1 MLDLSRIACLGDA
14 LRDAVVMHKSRV
26 ALLEIDRHREQAQLT
41 YLQLWR
47 EAERIAGWLQ
57 AQGFSPGDRCALLM
71 SNQSKWVVTS
81 FAVAWCGGVLVPID
95 YKLTADEQRRL
106 IAHAA
111 PKVVVTE
118 HVIARD
124 LELAHGGSAPRVLVR
139 LLVTEAPEGELRQG
153 VERFEM
159 AQSPSFTYRARTR
172 DDVACIVYSSGTSGA
187 PKGCMLTHDN
197 YLEQAQALG
206 RMFPMAVEDRYFS
219 VLPTNHA
226 IDFMCGT
233 VIPFLF
239 GAAVVHQRT
248 LRAEF
253 LAPTMQRYGVTHT
266 ALVPRILRTLRERI
280 QEQLQERPEWQRRA
294 IDGLAELNGLATMR
308 APKPLLSRAL
318 LAPIHA
324 RFGGKLRMI
333 FAGGAFVE
341 RELADF
347 FYRLGIPVAIGYG
360 LTEAGTVITVND
372 LSPYRADSVGRPVP
386 GVELRLR
393 DMNDEGVGE
402 VCVRARSV
410 MRGYLDAPEL
420 TAEAISD
427 GFLRTGDL
435 GLIDASGHLKLV
447 GRAKNMIVTTG
458 GKNVYPEDVE
468 NAFAAVDCEEL
479 CVLAEHVLAGQP
491 SSRQNKA
498 APRDESLVIVVRA
511 RKGQAWPPLLDALRE
526 ANRSLADYKRVR
538 SFVVLERE
546 FPRTASL
553 KIKREQLAAL
563 AREHGAAPQPLA
575 AEQTG
580 ARA

>member
-1 MLDLSRIACLGDA
+1 MLDLSRIACLGEA

-26 ALLEIDRHREQAQLT
+26 ALLEVDRHCEQAQLT

-47 EAERIAGWLQ
+47 EAERIGAWLQ
-57 AQGFSPGDRCALLM
+57 AQGFRPGDRCALLM
-71 SNQSKWVVTS
+71 SNQSKWVITS
-81 FAVAWCGGVLVPID
+81 FAVAWCGGVLIPID
-95 YKLTADEQRRL
+95 YKLTAEEQARL
-106 IAHAA
+106 IAHAQ
-111 PKVVVTE
+111 PNFVVTE

-124 LELAHGGSAPRVLVR
+124 LKLAHSPAGPR
-139 LLVTEAPEGELRQG
+139 LLVTEAPAAAALVGA
-153 VERFEM
+153 ERFEL
-159 AQSPSFTYRARTR
+159 AHGPSFAYRARTR
-172 DDVACIVYSSGTSGA
+172 EDVACIVYSSGTSGA
-187 PKGCMLTHDN
+187 PKGCLLTHDN

-206 RMFPMAVEDRYFS
+206 RLFPMTIDDRYFS

-280 QEQLQERPEWQRRA
+280 EEQLAERPRWQRRA
-294 IDGLAELNGLATMR
+294 IDGLAELNELATMR
-308 APKPLLSRAL
+308 KPAPLLSRAL

-347 FYRLGIPVAIGYG
+347 FYRLGIPVVIGYG

-372 LSPYRADSVGRPVP
+372 LSPYRADTVGKPLP
-386 GVELRLR
+386 GIELRLR
-393 DMNDEGVGE
+393 DVNEDGIGE

-420 TAEAISD
+420 TAEAIRE
-427 GFLRTGDL
+427 GVLRTGDL
-435 GLIDASGHLKLV
+435 GMIDASGHLQLV
-447 GRAKNMIVTTG
+447 GRAKNMIVTAG

-479 CVLAEHVLAGQP
+479 CVLAEHALQP
-491 SSRQNKA
+491 ATRS
-498 APRDESLVIVVRA
+498 APSARAERLVIVVRA
-511 RKGQAWPPLLDALRE
+511 RKGQAWPPLLASLRE
-526 ANRSLADYKRVR
+526 ANRNLAEHKRV
-538 SFVVLERE
+538 SGYVVLERE

-553 KIKREQLAAL
+553 KIRRDQLAVL
-563 AREHGAAPQPLA
+563 AREHGAERKPLA
-575 AEQTG
+575 AEPTG
-580 ARA
+580 AGA

>member
-1 MLDLSRIACLGDA
+1 MLDLSRIACLGEA

-41 YLQLWR
+41 YVQLWR
-47 EAERIAGWLQ
+47 EAERVAAWLQ
-57 AQGFSPGDRCALLM
+57 AQGFRPGDRCALLM

-95 YKLTADEQRRL
+95 YKMTAEEQARL
-106 IAHAA
+106 IAHAQ

-124 LELAHGGSAPRVLVR
+124 LKLAHSSAGPR
-139 LLVTEAPEGELRQG
+139 LLVTEAPEAAALGG
-153 VERFEM
+153 AERFEL
-159 AQSPSFTYRARTR
+159 AHGPSFTYQPRTR
-172 DDVACIVYSSGTSGA
+172 EDIACIVYSSGTSGA
-187 PKGCMLTHDN
+187 PKGCVLTHDN

-206 RMFPMAVEDRYFS
+206 RLFPMTIDDRYFS

-253 LAPTMQRYGVTHT
+253 LAPTMQRYGITHT

-280 QEQLQERPEWQRRA
+280 EEQLAERPAWQRRA
-294 IDGLAELNGLATMR
+294 IDGLAELNELATMR
-308 APKPLLSRAL
+308 KPAPLLSRAL

-347 FYRLGIPVAIGYG
+347 FYRLGIPVVIGYG

-372 LSPYRADSVGRPVP
+372 LSPYRADTVGKPLP

-393 DMNDEGVGE
+393 DVNEDGVGE

-420 TAEAISD
+420 TSEAICD
-427 GFLRTGDL
+427 GVLRTGDL
-435 GLIDASGHLKLV
+435 GIIDASGHLQLV
-447 GRAKNMIVTTG
+447 GRAKNMIVTAG

-479 CVLAEHVLAGQP
+479 CVLAEHALQPAARGGSPVRGERLA
-491 SSRQNKA
+491 
-498 APRDESLVIVVRA
+498 LVVRA
-511 RKGQAWPPLLDALRE
+511 RKGQAWPPLLAALRE
-526 ANRSLADYKRVR
+526 ANRNLAEHKRV
-538 SFVVLERE
+538 SGYVVLERE

-553 KIKREQLAAL
+553 KIKRDQLAAL
-563 AREHGAAPQPLA
+563 AREHGSAQKALA
-575 AEQTG
+575 AEPTG
-580 ARA
+580 GRA

>member
-14 LRDAVVMHKSRV
+14 LRDGVVMNKSRV
-26 ALLEIDRHREQAQLT
+26 ALIEIDRHREQAQLT

-47 EAERIAGWLQ
+47 DAERIASWLQ
-57 AQGFSPGDRCALLM
+57 AQGVKPGDRCALLM
-71 SNQSKWVVTS
+71 SNQSKWVISS
-81 FAVAWCGGVLVPID
+81 FAVAWCGAVLVPID
-95 YKLTADEQRRL
+95 YKLTAEEQARL
-106 IAHAA
+106 IAHAR

-124 LELAHGGSAPRVLVR
+124 LKLPVPAPRM
-139 LLVTEAPEGELRQG
+139 LLTEAPEAAALDGGEHFERAQG
-153 VERFEM
+153 
-159 AQSPSFTYRARTR
+159 PSFTYQARTR
-172 DDVACIVYSSGTSGA
+172 EDVACIVYSSGTSGA

-206 RMFPMAVEDRYFS
+206 RMFPMAIDDRYFS

-226 IDFMCGT
+226 IDFMCGA

-253 LAPTMQRYGVTHT
+253 LAPTMQRYGITHT

-280 QEQLQERPEWQRRA
+280 DEQLAERPAWQRRA
-294 IDGLAELNGLATMR
+294 IDGLAELNELATMKKP
-308 APKPLLSRAL
+308 APLLSRAL
-318 LAPIHA
+318 LQPIHA
-324 RFGGKLRMI
+324 RFGGKLKMI

-347 FYRLGIPVAIGYG
+347 FYRLGIPVVIGYG

-372 LSPYRADSVGRPVP
+372 LSPFRADTVGKPLP

-393 DMNDEGVGE
+393 DVNAEGIGE
-402 VCVRARSV
+402 VYVRSRTV

-420 TAEAISD
+420 TAEAIAD

-435 GLIDASGHLKLV
+435 GLIDASGHLRLV
-447 GRAKNMIVTTG
+447 GRAKNMIVTAG

-479 CVLAEHVLAGQP
+479 CVLAEHALQPAARGSTQRGERLVL
-491 SSRQNKA
+491 
-498 APRDESLVIVVRA
+498 VVRA
-511 RKGQAWPPLLDALRE
+511 RKGQAWPPLLSALRE
-526 ANRSLADYKRVR
+526 ANRGLADYKRV
-538 SFVVLERE
+538 SAYVVLERE
-546 FPRTASL
+546 FPRTASQ
-553 KIKREQLAAL
+553 KIKRDQLAAL
-563 AREHGAAPQPLA
+563 AREHGAELKPLA
-575 AEQTG
+575 AEPAG
-580 ARA
+580 ATA

>member
-1 MLDLSRIACLGDA
+1 MLDLSRITCLGEA

-26 ALLEIDRHREQAQLT
+26 ALIEIDRHREQAQLT
-41 YLQLWR
+41 YAQLWR
-47 EAERIAGWLQ
+47 EAERIAAWLQ
-57 AQGFSPGDRCALLM
+57 AQGFRPGDRCALLM

-95 YKLTADEQRRL
+95 YKLTAEEQARL
-106 IAHAA
+106 IVHAQ

-124 LELAHGGSAPRVLVR
+124 LKLPRSASAPR
-139 LLVTEAPEGELRQG
+139 LLLTEAPEGDALTG
-153 VERFEM
+153 AERFES
-159 AQSPSFTYRARTR
+159 ATGPLFTYEPRARE
-172 DDVACIVYSSGTSGA
+172 DLACIVYSSGTSGA
-187 PKGCMLTHDN
+187 AKGCMLTHDN
-197 YLEQAQALG
+197 YLVQAQELG
-206 RMFPMAVEDRYFS
+206 RLFPMAIEDRYFS

-253 LAPTMQRYGVTHT
+253 LAPTMQRYGITHT

-280 QEQLQERPEWQRRA
+280 EEQLAERPAWQRCA
-294 IDGLAELNGLATMR
+294 IDGLAELNELATLR
-308 APKPLLSRAL
+308 APNPLLSRAL

-324 RFGGKLRMI
+324 RFGGKLRTI

-341 RELADF
+341 KELADF
-347 FYRLGIPVAIGYG
+347 FYRLGIPVVIGYG

-372 LSPYRADSVGRPVP
+372 LHPYRADSVGRPLP

-393 DMNDEGVGE
+393 DVNAEGVGE
-402 VCVRARSV
+402 VCVRSRSV

-420 TAEAISD
+420 TSEAISD

-435 GLIDASGHLKLV
+435 GSIDASGHLHLV
-447 GRAKNMIVTTG
+447 GRAKNMIVTAG

-479 CVLAEHVLAGQP
+479 CVLAERALQTEPARSKGAAQNERLVL
-491 SSRQNKA
+491 
-498 APRDESLVIVVRA
+498 VVRA
-511 RKGQAWPPLLDALRE
+511 HKGQAWPGLLTALRQ
-526 ANRSLADYKRVR
+526 ANRSLADYKRVHAY
-538 SFVVLERE
+538 VVLECE
-546 FPRTASL
+546 FPRTASM
-553 KIKREQLAAL
+553 KIKREQLAML
-563 AREHGAAPQPLA
+563 AREHGSGPQPLA
-575 AEQTG
+575 LEQSG
-580 ARA
+580 VSA

>member
-1 MLDLSRIACLGDA
+1 MLDLSRIACLGEA

-26 ALLEIDRHREQAQLT
+26 ALLEVDRHREQAQLT

-47 EAERIAGWLQ
+47 EAERIGGWLQ
-57 AQGFSPGDRCALLM
+57 AQGFRPGDRCALLM
-71 SNQSKWVVTS
+71 SNQSKWVITS

-95 YKLTADEQRRL
+95 YKMTVDEQVRL
-106 IAHAA
+106 IAHAQ

-124 LELAHGGSAPRVLVR
+124 IKLAHSPAGPRV
-139 LLVTEAPEGELRQG
+139 LVTEAPEAAALGG
-153 VERFEM
+153 AERFEL
-159 AQSPSFTYRARTR
+159 AHGPSFTYQARTR
-172 DDVACIVYSSGTSGA
+172 EDVACIVYSSGTSGS

-206 RMFPMAVEDRYFS
+206 RLFPMTIDDRYFS

-253 LAPTMQRYGVTHT
+253 LAPTMQRYGITHT

-280 QEQLQERPEWQRRA
+280 EEQLAERPQWQRRA
-294 IDGLAELNGLATMR
+294 IDGLAELNELATMR
-308 APKPLLSRAL
+308 RPSPLLSRAL

-341 RELADF
+341 RDLADF
-347 FYRLGIPVAIGYG
+347 FYRLGIPVVIGYG

-372 LSPYRADSVGRPVP
+372 LAPYRADTVGKPLA

-393 DMNDEGVGE
+393 DVNEEGVGE
-402 VCVRARSV
+402 VFVRARSV

-420 TAEAISD
+420 TAEAISE
-427 GFLRTGDL
+427 GVLRTGDL
-435 GLIDASGHLKLV
+435 GMIDASGHLRLV
-447 GRAKNMIVTTG
+447 GRAKNMIVTAG

-479 CVLAEHVLAGQP
+479 CVLAEHALQP
-491 SSRQNKA
+491 AVRGASPARGE
-498 APRDESLVIVVRA
+498 RLVIVVRA
-511 RKGQAWPPLLDALRE
+511 RKGQAWPPLLAALRE
-526 ANRSLADYKRVR
+526 ANRNLAEHKRVTAY
-538 SFVVLERE
+538 VVLERE
-546 FPRTASL
+546 FPRTASQ

-563 AREHGAAPQPLA
+563 AREHGAERKPLA
-575 AEQTG
+575 AEPTG

>member
-1 MLDLSRIACLGDA
+1 MLDLSRINSLGEA
-14 LRDAVVMHKSRV
+14 LRDAVVMHKSRT
-26 ALLEIDRHREQAQLT
+26 ALLEIDRHREQAQLS

-47 EAERIAGWLQ
+47 EAERIGAWLQ
-57 AQGFSPGDRCALLM
+57 AQGFGPGDRCALLM

-95 YKLTADEQRRL
+95 YKLTSEEQARL
-106 IAHAA
+106 IAHAQ
-111 PKVVVTE
+111 PKIVVTE

-124 LELAHGGSAPRVLVR
+124 LKLPRMASAPRM
-139 LLVTEAPEGELRQG
+139 LVTEAPESADLEGA
-153 VERFEM
+153 ERFER
-159 AQSPSFTYRARTR
+159 AAGPSFTYQPRSREDT
-172 DDVACIVYSSGTSGA
+172 ACIVYSSGTSGA

-197 YLEQAQALG
+197 YLEQAQSLG
-206 RMFPMAVEDRYFS
+206 RLFPMAIDDRYFS

-253 LAPTMQRYGVTHT
+253 LAPTMQRYGITHT

-280 QEQLQERPEWQRRA
+280 EEQLEERPSWQRRA
-294 IDGLAELNGLATMR
+294 IDGLAELNELATMKKP
-308 APKPLLSRAL
+308 APLLSRAL

-341 RELADF
+341 RELADY
-347 FYRLGIPVAIGYG
+347 FYRLGIPVVIGYG

-372 LSPYRADSVGRPVP
+372 LSPYRADTVGKPLA

-393 DMNDEGVGE
+393 DVNDEGVGE
-402 VCVRARSV
+402 VCVRSRTV
-410 MRGYLDAPEL
+410 MHGYLDAPEL
-420 TAEAISD
+420 TAEAICD

-435 GLIDASGHLKLV
+435 GVLDPSGHLKLV
-447 GRAKNMIVTTG
+447 GRAKNMIVTAG

-468 NAFAAVDCEEL
+468 SALTSVDCEEL
-479 CVLAEHVLAGQP
+479 CVLAERAVKPEAR
-491 SSRQNKA
+491 SRGE
-498 APRDESLVIVVRA
+498 RLVVVVRP
-511 RKGQAWPPLLDALRE
+511 RKGQAWPPLLAALRA
-526 ANRSLADYKRVR
+526 ANRSLVEHKRA
-538 SFVVLERE
+538 SAYIVLERE
-546 FPRTASL
+546 FPRTASQ
-553 KIKREQLAAL
+553 KIKRSELAAL
-563 AREHGAAPQPLA
+563 ARAHGAESMPLA
-575 AEQTG
+575 SESTG
-580 ARA
+580 ANA

>member
-1 MLDLSRIACLGDA
+1 
-14 LRDAVVMHKSRV
+14 
-26 ALLEIDRHREQAQLT
+26 
-41 YLQLWR
+41 
-47 EAERIAGWLQ
+47 
-57 AQGFSPGDRCALLM
+57 
-71 SNQSKWVVTS
+71 
-81 FAVAWCGGVLVPID
+81 
-95 YKLTADEQRRL
+95 
-106 IAHAA
+106 
-111 PKVVVTE
+111 
-118 HVIARD
+118 
-124 LELAHGGSAPRVLVR
+124 
-139 LLVTEAPEGELRQG
+139 
-153 VERFEM
+153 
-159 AQSPSFTYRARTR
+159 
-172 DDVACIVYSSGTSGA
+172 
-187 PKGCMLTHDN
+187 MLTHDN

-206 RMFPMAVEDRYFS
+206 RLFPMNVDDRYFS

-233 VIPFLF
+233 IIPFLY

-253 LAPTMQRYGVTHT
+253 LAPTMQRYGITHT

-280 QEQLQERPEWQRRA
+280 EEQLEERPAWQRLA
-294 IDGLAELNGLATMR
+294 LDGLAEVNELATMR

-341 RELADF
+341 KELADF
-347 FYRLGIPVAIGYG
+347 FYRLGIPVVIGYG

-386 GVELRLR
+386 GVEVRLR
-393 DMNDEGVGE
+393 DVNDGGVGE

-435 GLIDASGHLKLV
+435 GVIDASGHLKLV
-447 GRAKNMIVTTG
+447 GRAKNMIVTAG

-468 NAFAAVDCEEL
+468 NAFAGVDCEEL
-479 CVLAEHVLAGQP
+479 CVLAEHVLTGEARPAG
-491 SSRQNKA
+491 RG
-498 APRDESLVIVVRA
+498 EGLVVVLRA
-511 RKGQAWPPLLDALRE
+511 RKGQAWPPLLAALRE
-526 ANRSLADYKRVR
+526 ANRALADYKRVR
-538 SFVVLERE
+538 SYVLLERE

-553 KIKREQLAAL
+553 KVKREQLAIL
-563 AREHGAAPQPLA
+563 AREHGAAAQPL

>member
-1 MLDLSRIACLGDA
+1 MLDLSRIPSLGEA
-14 LRDAVVMHKSRV
+14 LRDAVVMHKSRT
-26 ALLEIDRHREQAQLT
+26 ALIEIDRHREQARLS
-41 YLQLWR
+41 YAQLWR
-47 EAERIAGWLQ
+47 EAERVGGWLQ
-57 AQGFSPGDRCALLM
+57 EQGFVPGDRCAVLM
-71 SNQSKWVVTS
+71 SNQSKWVVSS
-81 FAVAWCGGVLVPID
+81 FAVLWCGGVLVPID
-95 YKLTADEQRRL
+95 YKLTAPEQERL
-106 IAHAA
+106 IAHAR

-124 LELAHGGSAPRVLVR
+124 LKLSGPC
-139 LLVTEAPEGELRQG
+139 LLVSEAPDGAALVG
-153 VERFEM
+153 AERFE
-159 AQSPSFTYRARTR
+159 AARGRSFAYQPRARE
-172 DDVACIVYSSGTSGA
+172 DLACIVYSSGTSGA

-206 RMFPMAVEDRYFS
+206 RLFPMEIDDRYFS

-226 IDFMCGT
+226 IDFMCGA

-280 QEQLQERPEWQRRA
+280 EQQLADRPAWQRRA
-294 IDGLAELNGLATMR
+294 IDGLAELNELATMR
-308 APKPLLSRAL
+308 LPNPLLSRAL

-324 RFGGKLRMI
+324 RFGGKLRTI

-347 FYRLGIPVAIGYG
+347 FYRLGIPVVIGYG

-372 LSPYRADSVGRPVP
+372 LSPYRSDTVGRPLP

-393 DMNDEGVGE
+393 DVNQEGVGE

-435 GLIDASGHLKLV
+435 GAIDASGHLRLV
-447 GRAKNMIVTTG
+447 GRAKNMIVTAG
-458 GKNVYPEDVE
+458 GKNVYPEEVE

-479 CVLAEHVLAGQP
+479 CVLAEHQLRGEP
-491 SSRQNKA
+491 SRITGEN
-498 APRDESLVIVVRA
+498 LVVVVRA
-511 RKGQAWPPLLDALRE
+511 RKGQPWPALLSALRE
-526 ANRSLADYKRVR
+526 ANRSLADYRRVR
-538 SFVVLERE
+538 AYVALERE

-553 KIKREQLAAL
+553 KIKREPLAAL
-563 AREHGAAPQPLA
+563 VREHGGELRSLA
-575 AEQTG
+575 IEHAG
-580 ARA
+580 AHP

>member
-1 MLDLSRIACLGDA
+1 MLDLSRIACLGEA

-26 ALLEIDRHREQAQLT
+26 ALIEIDRHRELTQLT
-41 YLQLWR
+41 YMQLWR

-57 AQGFSPGDRCALLM
+57 AQGVEPGDRCALLM

-118 HVIARD
+118 HVTARE
-124 LELAHGGSAPRVLVR
+124 LEVGRASRGP
-139 LLVTEAPEGELRQG
+139 LLLITEAGEGELPKG
-153 VERFEM
+153 AERFE
-159 AQSPSFTYRARTR
+159 AARGPSFTYRARTR
-172 DDVACIVYSSGTSGA
+172 NDVACIVYSSGTSGT

-206 RMFPMAVEDRYFS
+206 RLFPMAVDDRYFS

-233 VIPFLF
+233 IIPFLF

-280 QEQLQERPEWQRRA
+280 EEQLEERPAWQRRA
-294 IDGLAELNGLATMR
+294 IDGLAELNELATMR
-308 APKPLLSRAL
+308 TPRPSLSRAL
-318 LAPIHA
+318 LAPVHA

-347 FYRLGIPVAIGYG
+347 FYRLGIPVVIGYG

-393 DMNDEGVGE
+393 DVNDEGVGE

-410 MRGYLDAPEL
+410 MQGYLDAPEL
-420 TAEAISD
+420 TAEALSD

-435 GLIDASGHLKLV
+435 GVIDASGHLKLV
-447 GRAKNMIVTTG
+447 GRAKNMIVTAG

-468 NAFAAVDCEEL
+468 NAFAAIECEEL
-479 CVLAEHVLAGQP
+479 CVLAEHALSGQP
-491 SSRQNKA
+491 TKHRG
-498 APRDESLVIVVRA
+498 ESLVIVVRA
-511 RKGQAWPPLLDALRE
+511 RKGQPWPPLLEAVRA
-526 ANRSLADYKRVR
+526 ANRGLADYKRVR
-538 SFVVLERE
+538 SYVALERE

-553 KIKREQLAAL
+553 KIKREHLAAL
-563 AREHGAAPQPLA
+563 AREQGTTPEPLA

-580 ARA
+580 ARP